1 MWLLLDIAS
10 AACQH
15 TANAVAVNPTVHYCY
30 AHGPV
35 LQDWENK
42 TLTAM
47 QKHKGVLLLA
57 RARAQVSSSTV
68 ESRGEPRAL
77 NHIYFYTDGSL
88 FL

>member
-35 LQDWENK
+35 LQDWDNK

-47 QKHKGVLLLA
+47 QKHKGF
-57 RARAQVSSSTV
+57 
-68 ESRGEPRAL
+68 
-77 NHIYFYTDGSL
+77 YF
-88 FL
+88 